1 MQLIE
6 SGENLP
12 HSSHTPCVETRHRFV
27 NGSHFSFPVR
37 VEPPGFSFLMF
48 PLNKGGEM
56 RAEKVPE
63 LQTAGSTVINGK
75 LMLTMDPLPGDLR
88 RLMAQFVFLE
98 IDCIRV
104 DRFWGGANSPS
115 SCLTFHCFV

>member
-1 MQLIE
+1 
-6 SGENLP
+6 
-12 HSSHTPCVETRHRFV
+12 
-27 NGSHFSFPVR
+27 
-37 VEPPGFSFLMF
+37 
-48 PLNKGGEM
+48 M

-104 DRFWGGANSPS
+104 DRFWGGGCKFSVFMLDISLFCLSLLFFLSPI
-115 SCLTFHCFV
+115 